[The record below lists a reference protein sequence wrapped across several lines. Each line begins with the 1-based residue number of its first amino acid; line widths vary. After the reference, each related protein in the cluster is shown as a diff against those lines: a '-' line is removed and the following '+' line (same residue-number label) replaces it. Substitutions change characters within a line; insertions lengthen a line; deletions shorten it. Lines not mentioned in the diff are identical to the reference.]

1 MVTMKKMMMMMV
13 VVMVTMMMMVT
24 RGQKS
29 IVLPESHQEYEICC
43 QKVIVITNLFP
54 KVKVVN
60 NLLQP
65 QWLLISM
72 HQTIGFISK
81 NCGKSRFREWNFT
94 RACLILSDHQLVC
107 SIIVGILK
115 LQFNFIS
122 KNCGQARFQEWSFTR
137 SCLILSDFS
146 HSKCLS
152 SLPCTFISPRLLTHL
167 QSGRG
172 GSD

>member
-1 MVTMKKMMMMMV
+1 M
-13 VVMVTMMMMVT
+13 
-24 RGQKS
+24 
-29 IVLPESHQEYEICC
+29 LPESHQEYEICC

-81 NCGKSRFREWNFT
+81 NCGKSRFREW
-94 RACLILSDHQLVC
+94 
-107 SIIVGILK
+107 
-115 LQFNFIS
+115 
-122 KNCGQARFQEWSFTR
+122 SFTR

-152 SLPCTFISPRLLTHL
+152 SLACTFISPRLLTHL

-172 GSD
+172 ALTDHHGLKHHRWRLRITNVCDQSFPHKKVTRSPRDLPSLCKTELSI